1 MLEICTHKS
10 EKNSNMNENLRTN
23 QEQCHARTS
32 NALQEGERPEAN
44 FAIQL
49 FEGKKV
55 RFVWDEEQ
63 EKYYFAVVDIV
74 QVLTESADYQT
85 ARKYWKVLKGR
96 LLKEGN
102 ETVTNCYQLKLPAAD
117 GKNRLTDVADLEQI
131 FRLIQSIPSK
141 KAEPVKKWL
150 AEVGAQRIDQMI
162 DPELTF
168 QMAVEDYRRQGYSD
182 RWINERMR
190 SIEMRKELTDE
201 WHRSGIHE
209 PKDFAILTNVLTK
222 AWSGMT
228 TGEYKRH
235 KGLTK
240 ENLRDNMTNVELA
253 LNNTLTEVAT
263 TEIARQRKTQG
274 MKESRQSAQA
284 GGQIAKNTRD
294 DLERQ
299 LGRTVISSERASDY
313 IRPIESQDADALQ
326 LPDEEK

>member
-1 MLEICTHKS
+1 
-10 EKNSNMNENLRTN
+10 MND
-23 QEQCHARTS
+23 
-32 NALQEGERPEAN
+32 N

-55 RFVWDEEQ
+55 RIVWDAEQ
-63 EKYYFAVVDIV
+63 EKYYFAVADIV
-74 QVLTESADYQT
+74 QVLTDSADVKQYIKRMR
-85 ARKYWKVLKGR
+85 ARDPELNFRWGTICTPTR
-96 LLKEGN
+96 MM
-102 ETVTNCYQLKLPAAD
+102 AAD
-117 GKNRLTDVADLEQI
+117 GKVYKTQAADLEGV
-131 FRLIQSIPSK
+131 FRIIESIPSK

-253 LNNTLTEVAT
+253 LNTLAEVAT
-263 TEIARQRKTQG
+263 TEIARQRHTQG
-274 MKESRQSAQA
+274 MKESQQAAQA

-299 LGRTVISSERASDY
+299 LGRTVISTERASDY
-313 IRPIESQDADALQ
+313 IKPIESKPQ
-326 LPDEEK
+326 